1 MSGEHLKLKNPSF
14 RGVSTLSPA
23 CHSAAEESLIIPGGR
38 GCAPSVGRAAQ
49 PIQGHRV
56 GAFPHNKVIPPEA
69 FAAPVPQDELLKFD

>member
-1 MSGEHLKLKNPSF
+1 M
-14 RGVSTLSPA
+14 
-23 CHSAAEESLIIPGGR
+23 IPGGR

-49 PIQGHRV
+49 PIQGHRA